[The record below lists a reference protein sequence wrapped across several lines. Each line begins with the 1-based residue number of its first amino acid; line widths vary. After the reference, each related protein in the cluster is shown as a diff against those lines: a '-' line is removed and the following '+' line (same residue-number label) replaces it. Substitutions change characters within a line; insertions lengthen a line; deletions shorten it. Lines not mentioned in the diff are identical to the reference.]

1 MKFTFNLEDIKYIKI
16 LYLDNNN
23 NPHTVKGAVKSI
35 NDREIV
41 SCIKFQEDIDVK
53 KEQNVTLS
61 IVCNE
66 GLYRTD
72 TKLKSV
78 DIEEPYIF
86 FILETPQGME
96 FQQNREYFRVASEY
110 NCAYYIY
117 NEEKTTCITGKTV
130 DISAN
135 GISIIVPV
143 HAVSEENSEIE
154 IMIDERIVRSYVK
167 CVRSEEVEN
176 GYKLSFMFEQI
187 SNSDR
192 DFISQV
198 CIKKQLEQKR
208 NSLS

>member
-16 LYLDNNN
+16 LYLDNDN

-41 SCIKFQEDIDVK
+41 SCIKFQEGIDVK
-53 KEQNVTLS
+53 YNQNVTLS
-61 IVCNE
+61 IICSE
-66 GLYRTD
+66 GLYRTE

-78 DIEEPYIF
+78 DIEDPYIF
-86 FILETPQGME
+86 FIIETPQGME
-96 FQQNREYFRVASEY
+96 FQQNREYFRVLGTY
-110 NCAYYIY
+110 NCAYYIH
-117 NEEKTTCITGKTV
+117 NEEKTTCITGKTF

-135 GISIIVPV
+135 GVSIIVPV
-143 HAVSEENSEIE
+143 HAISEEDAELE
-154 IMIDERIVRSYVK
+154 IMINERIVRSYAK
-167 CVRSEEVEN
+167 CVRSEETSG

-192 DFISQV
+192 DFISQI